1 MKNILTFI
9 LAGGKGVRLYPL
21 TKNRAKPA
29 VPFMGVYRIIDF
41 VLSNTVNSGLRKIV
55 LLTQYLSLS
64 LDRHIRQGWDLFKY
78 DVDGYLY
85 PLPAQQRYGER
96 WYEGTADAVY
106 QNIYTLQM
114 ERPEHL
120 LILSGDHIYKMN
132 YQPLIEQHIKKD
144 ADFTLVALLYPRIES
159 SRFGT
164 VDINRENRVN
174 GFIEKPSNPPPY
186 KKDDR
191 FSLVNAGIYI
201 AKTESLVKVLIEDA
215 RNSYSTHD
223 FGKDVIPKMINEG
236 YKVYAYVFDGY
247 WKDIGTLDSYFET
260 NNDFLNEED
269 KPINLKDPEFPIR
282 TYFPPLPPAQILRG
296 SEVLNSY
303 ISNGAEING
312 AKVINS
318 IISPLVKIEKNAYV
332 ENSIIFERCIIG
344 EGVRIINTIIDKDN
358 FIKEKDICSDW
369 KKYGLDITEKNR
381 IVVAKGW
388 FKNA

>member
-1 MKNILTFI
+1 MKNICTFI
-9 LAGGKGVRLYPL
+9 LAGGKGIRLYPL

-41 VLSNTVNSGLRKIV
+41 VLSNTVNSGLRKVV

-120 LILSGDHIYKMN
+120 LMLSGDHIYKMD
-132 YQPLIEQHIKKD
+132 YKQLIEQHIKKE
-144 ADFTLVALLYPRIES
+144 ADFTLVALLYPRKDS

-164 VDINRENRVN
+164 LEINSENKVVS
-174 GFIEKPSNPPPY
+174 FIEKPSNPPPY
-186 KKDDR
+186 KKNEN

-201 AKTESLVKVLIEDA
+201 AKTETLVKVLIEDA

-236 YKVYAYVFDGY
+236 YKIYSYVFDGY

-260 NNDFLNEED
+260 NFDFLIG
-269 KPINLKDPEFPIR
+269 KPIDLKDPNFPIR
-282 TYFPPLPPAQILRG
+282 TYFPPLPPAQILKG
-296 SEVLNSY
+296 SEVVNSY

-318 IISPLVKIEKNAYV
+318 IISPLVKIEKNAIV
-332 ENSIIFERCIIG
+332 ENSIIFERCVIG
-344 EGVRIINTIIDKDN
+344 EGVKLTNTIVDKDN
-358 FIKEKDICSDW
+358 NIKEVDICSNW
-369 KKYGLDITEKNR
+369 KKYGLDVTEKNR
-381 IVVAKGW
+381 IVIAKGW

>member
-41 VLSNTVNSGLRKIV
+41 VLSNAVNSGLRKIV

-78 DVDGYLY
+78 DVDGYIY

-106 QNIYTLQM
+106 QNIYTLEM
-114 ERPEHL
+114 EKPEHL
-120 LILSGDHIYKMN
+120 LILSGDHIYKMD
-132 YQPLIEQHIKKD
+132 YRPFIENHIKKD
-144 ADFTLVALLYPRIES
+144 ADFSLVALLYPRSES

-164 VDINRENRVN
+164 LDINRENRVLK
-174 GFIEKPSNPPPY
+174 FIEKPSNPPPF

-201 AKTESLVKVLIEDA
+201 AKTERLVKVLIEDA

-236 YKVYAYVFDGY
+236 YRVYAYVFDGY
-247 WKDIGTLDSYFET
+247 WKDIGTLDSYYDANF
-260 NNDFLNEED
+260 DFLNEGE
-269 KPINLKDPEFPIR
+269 KPINLKDPEFPIK

-296 SEVLNSY
+296 SEVSNSY
-303 ISNGAEING
+303 ISNGVEING
-312 AKVINS
+312 AKVLNS
-318 IISPLVKIEKNAYV
+318 IISPLVKIEKNAYI

-344 EGVRIINTIIDKDN
+344 ENVKIKDTIIDKDN
-358 FIKEKDICSDW
+358 FIKDVDICSNW
-369 KKYGLDITEKNR
+369 KKYGLDITERKR
-381 IVVAKGW
+381 IIVAKGW